1 LTASDPKAAE
11 PVAAPA
17 ELSYDGAQLVKDIK
31 DTLSKRNSL
40 SIRGLAQTF
49 K

>member
-1 LTASDPKAAE
+1 LTAKDPKDAQ
-11 PVAAPA
+11 PVAAPEA
-17 ELSYDGAQLVKDIK
+17 VSYDGAVLVKDIK

-40 SIRGLAQTF
+40 SIRGLAQVF